1 MVDDVLAVS
10 LYHWCRCSW
19 WCSWWCGDA
28 DVVSMPMQMLLIV
41 VILMQSLLILLKRFW
56 VKSWHSTWTSQLVTI
71 LLDNVSSDLSSP
83 FSPFGK
89 CLSAVIS
96 WNMCRDCRCAQ
107 WQQYTLLIFSV
118 QEGVEVCVVLLITWW
133 WAKLICLKLLSWCF
147 HILLVFSF
155 TPNLWTQSCCTKC
168 SGCSVRGFT
177 ESMSYLCGSV
187 IFFLK

>member
-1 MVDDVLAVS
+1 MVQLMMRRC
-10 LYHWCRCSW
+10 WCCIDT
-19 WCSWWCGDA
+19 DA
-28 DVVSMPMQMLLIV
+28 DAADCGNLVS
-41 VILMQSLLILLKRFW
+41 LILLKRFR
-56 VKSWHSTWTSQLVTI
+56 VKSWHSRWTSWLVTI
-71 LLDNVSSDLSSP
+71 LLHNVSSHLSSP
-83 FSPFGK
+83 FFPLRQMLAS
-89 CLSAVIS
+89 CSS
-96 WNMCRDCRCAQ
+96 WNMCRDVQVYSQ

>member
-1 MVDDVLAVS
+1 MGCCLPVERYCTGPMVDDVLAVS

-118 QEGVEVCVVLLITWW
+118 QEGVEYVLSCWSHGGGPTWW
-133 WAKLICLKLLSWCF
+133 WAKLICLNSY
-147 HILLVFSF
+147 HDVF
-155 TPNLWTQSCCTKC
+155 
-168 SGCSVRGFT
+168 
-177 ESMSYLCGSV
+177 
-187 IFFLK
+187 IFYSI